1 MFSLALILS
10 LLARLSADGCV
21 ERPVLNLQDC
31 GGLSLKTVD
40 QLLTTE
46 RDWVTAINFRHN
58 RFVIVNVSK
67 LLEKFPNLQHLDL
80 RENLALD
87 CRTIWDFGI
96 HVESDCKFDLFM
108 PFGNI
113 LRRLAFVAVYTF

>member
-21 ERPVLNLQDC
+21 ERPVLNLLDC
-31 GGLSLKTVD
+31 SGLSLKTVD

-46 RDWVTAINFRHN
+46 RDWVTAINFRQN

-67 LLEKFPNLQHLDL
+67 RLEKFPNLQHLP
-80 RENLALD
+80 LD
-87 CRTIWDFGI
+87 CQTIWDFGI
-96 HVESDCKFDLFM
+96 HVESDCKFVLFM

-113 LRRLAFVAVYTF
+113 YAGWRLLRFIQFNFLFN